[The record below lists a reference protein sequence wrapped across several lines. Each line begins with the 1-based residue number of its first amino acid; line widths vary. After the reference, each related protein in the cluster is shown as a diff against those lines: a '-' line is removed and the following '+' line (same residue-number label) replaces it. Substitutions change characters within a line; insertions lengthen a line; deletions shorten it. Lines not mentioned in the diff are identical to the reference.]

1 MDTDMLD
8 RRRSIADAV
17 WVRGGIALDSDEG
30 STAGRHRFS
39 KRSTSTVDTTIM
51 VAVTGDIVGIIAEA
65 AMCPFRQPA
74 RAPAAP
80 AQAETADLTNDQN
93 V

>member
-1 MDTDMLD
+1 
-8 RRRSIADAV
+8 
-17 WVRGGIALDSDEG
+17 
-30 STAGRHRFS
+30 
-39 KRSTSTVDTTIM
+39 M
-51 VAVTGDIVGIIAEA
+51 VAVTGDIVGVIAEA

>member
-8 RRRSIADAV
+8 RRRSLRTLSGFGAES
-17 WVRGGIALDSDEG
+17 R
-30 STAGRHRFS
+30 STVMKAGRHRFS

-51 VAVTGDIVGIIAEA
+51 VAVTGDIVGVIAEA